1 MKPCFVYILKK
12 IDHLLLHFDYMIIY
26 MCIYNGVIDYFKI
39 SMRSELI
46 LETTLFKS
54 NYYIRKMDN
63 GESCTPI

>member
-1 MKPCFVYILKK
+1 
-12 IDHLLLHFDYMIIY
+12 

-63 GESCTPI
+63 RESCTPI